1 MDNRLV
7 IKKVAHNWQDWPSG
21 KNYKTP
27 SGPSLLTASARN
39 RIQSLLTCPTN
50 YYFQQSIFSY
60 SKITAVYLFIYFCL
74 FFFFSRSW
82 FYWPLLCSPF
92 SVSHHT
98 QILVNWVLLFQCFC
112 FFWHLIVKTVQAPKW
127 SPVRE
132 WTPSGSQNDSDL
144 EMSPFFVFPAP
155 TPKRSPCNS
164 RNNNW
169 NRGFWKVQN
178 QWISLIFKYL
188 FNPVV

>member
-74 FFFFSRSW
+74 FFFF
-82 FYWPLLCSPF
+82 FTFL
-92 SVSHHT
+92 
-98 QILVNWVLLFQCFC
+98 VLLTAVMLTLFSFTSHTDFSKLSPSLSMLLFLLTFNSKNCTGPEMIPSPGMNPKWKPKWFRSRDEPLFC
-112 FFWHLIVKTVQAPKW
+112 F
-127 SPVRE
+127 
-132 WTPSGSQNDSDL
+132 
-144 EMSPFFVFPAP
+144 
-155 TPKRSPCNS
+155 S
-164 RNNNW
+164 RADPE
-169 NRGFWKVQN
+169 K
-178 QWISLIFKYL
+178 I
-188 FNPVV
+188 PM

>member
-39 RIQSLLTCPTN
+39 SIQSVLTRPAN

-74 FFFFSRSW
+74 FFFTFLVLLTAVMLILFSLTSHTDFSKLSPSLSMLLFLLTFNRENCTYRPRNDPQSGNEPQMEAKNAKWFRSRDEPLFYFSRAD
-82 FYWPLLCSPF
+82 PEKIP
-92 SVSHHT
+92 
-98 QILVNWVLLFQCFC
+98 I
-112 FFWHLIVKTVQAPKW
+112 
-127 SPVRE
+127 
-132 WTPSGSQNDSDL
+132 
-144 EMSPFFVFPAP
+144 
-155 TPKRSPCNS
+155 
-164 RNNNW
+164 
-169 NRGFWKVQN
+169 
-178 QWISLIFKYL
+178 
-188 FNPVV
+188 